1 MAHPIRAVQR
11 HDLRFYVYRDDRD
24 EYRWRLIARD
34 DQQIAISAEGYVNR
48 ADCVYALNLVVGGSG
63 IPIEFAPG
71 LADVNEPF

>member
-11 HDLRFYVYRDDRD
+11 HDLRFYVYRDDKS
-24 EYRWRLIARD
+24 EYRWRLIARN
-34 DQQIAISAEGYVNR
+34 DQQIAVSAEGYVNR
-48 ADCVYALNLVVGGSG
+48 ADCVYALKLVVGGSV